1 MKVGWI
7 GLGKMGTPMAQNLIK
22 AGFSLGVYNRTREK
36 TRELEADGAMV
47 ADNVVVLAEKSDV
60 VISMVSDDRV
70 LEAVSIG
77 PDGAF
82 NVMEPGNI
90 FIDLSTV
97 SPHLSERV
105 ANVALEKGIHYLRAP
120 VSGSVGLAKAGALT
134 IIASGPEQSYD
145 DCRALFEAMGER
157 IFHVGEGE
165 QARFL
170 KLAINMMVG
179 ITSGMMGEALVF
191 GKKGGLDWEQM
202 VDIIGSSVVAS
213 PLVGYKVETLKQ
225 RDFSAAF
232 PASMM
237 AKDFD
242 LALDTAKAIN
252 APMPFT
258 AMMRQYWSGMEAT
271 GKGELDF
278 FAYVTHAEEMA
289 GLRDI
294 SAE

>member
-22 AGFSLGVYNRTREK
+22 AGFSLDVYNRTREK

-105 ANVALEKGIHYLRAP
+105 AKVAKEKGIHYLRAP
-120 VSGSVGLAKAGALT
+120 VSGSVGLAKAGTLT
-134 IIASGPEQSYD
+134 IIASGPEQSFN

-179 ITSGMMGEALVF
+179 ITSGMIGEALVF
-191 GKKGGLDWEQM
+191 GKKGGLDWQQM
-202 VDIIGSSVVAS
+202 IDIIGSSVVAS
-213 PLVGYKVETLKQ
+213 PLVGYKVEPLKQ

-289 GLRDI
+289 GLSDV
-294 SAE
+294 STE

>member
-242 LALDTAKAIN
+242 LSLI
-252 APMPFT
+252 
-258 AMMRQYWSGMEAT
+258 
-271 GKGELDF
+271 
-278 FAYVTHAEEMA
+278 H
-289 GLRDI
+289 I
-294 SAE
+294 